1 MPNIPRELRVRRGD
15 DISKALRA
23 LVRYAEA
30 AEVYTSSNDKD
41 LKVTRK
47 SQGTLVSAKFEKN
60 SFLHPF
66 KIRGDIN
73 GFSVSEGSVNGAT
86 PFIKGSDDKSVS
98 ISGYD
103 ENGELVQVPK
113 IKVKKESDALKTYIA
128 IKVTMFAGGE
138 AGITES
144 PDSLSVVHVEDL
156 SNRFAQGGSP
166 VQEGNDSNDRVAY
179 YPLAKLYWSKDGAF
193 LKFRQIVHHNL
204 NHRYVAGGTNAE
216 GNAAERHYFWA
227 A

>member
-1 MPNIPRELRVRRGD
+1 MPNIPRELRVRKGD
-15 DISKALRA
+15 DISEALRA
-23 LVRYAEA
+23 LVKYVEA

-47 SQGTLVSAKFEKN
+47 SQGTLVSARFAKN
-60 SFLHPF
+60 GWPHPF
-66 KIRGDIN
+66 KVRGNIVS
-73 GFSVSEGSVNGAT
+73 GFSVAEGTVNGLT
-86 PFIKGSDDKSVS
+86 PFIEDAP
-98 ISGYD
+98 ISGVD
-103 ENGELVQVPK
+103 EDGERVEVPK
-113 IKVKKESDALKTYIA
+113 IQVERESDALKTYIA
-128 IKVTMFAGGE
+128 LKITMAAGEE

-144 PDSLSVVHVEDL
+144 PDTFSVVHAEEL
-156 SNRFAQGGSP
+156 SERFGQGGSP
-166 VQEGNDSNDRVAY
+166 VQDGKVAY

>member
-1 MPNIPRELRVRRGD
+1 MPNIPRELRVRKGD

-23 LVRYAEA
+23 LVRYVES

-66 KIRGDIN
+66 KVRGDIN
-73 GFSVSEGSVNGAT
+73 GFSVSEGMVNGAT
-86 PFIKGSDDKSVS
+86 PFIKGEDGESVS

-103 ENGELVQVPK
+103 DDGKLVQVPR
-113 IKVKKESDALKTYIA
+113 IIPKKESDVTKTHIALKI
-128 IKVTMFAGGE
+128 TMVAGGE
-138 AGITES
+138 AGIVES
-144 PDSLSVVHVEDL
+144 PDTFSVVHTEDL
-156 SNRFAQGGSP
+156 SPRFAQGGSP
-166 VQEGNDSNDRVAY
+166 VQSDEGDSIAY
-179 YPLAKLYWSKDGAF
+179 YPLAKLYWNDKGD
-193 LKFRQIVHHNL
+193 LVRFRQIVHHNL

>member
-15 DISKALRA
+15 DISKALSA

-47 SQGTLVSAKFEKN
+47 SQGTLVSAKFAKN
-60 SFLHPF
+60 GWPHPF
-66 KIRGDIN
+66 KVRGGVVS
-73 GFSVSEGSVNGAT
+73 GFSVSEGTVNGIT
-86 PFIKGSDDKSVS
+86 PFIDETP
-98 ISGYD
+98 ISGID
-103 ENGELVQVPK
+103 GEGNRVDVPK
-113 IKVKKESDALKTYIA
+113 IKVEKESDALKTYIA
-128 IKVTMFAGGE
+128 IKVTMLAGGE

-144 PDSLSVVHVEDL
+144 PETLSVVHTEYL
-156 SNRFAQGGSP
+156 SDRFAQGGSP
-166 VQEGNDSNDRVAY
+166 VQEDNDSNDRVAY

-204 NHRYVAGGTNAE
+204 NHRYVEGGTNAE